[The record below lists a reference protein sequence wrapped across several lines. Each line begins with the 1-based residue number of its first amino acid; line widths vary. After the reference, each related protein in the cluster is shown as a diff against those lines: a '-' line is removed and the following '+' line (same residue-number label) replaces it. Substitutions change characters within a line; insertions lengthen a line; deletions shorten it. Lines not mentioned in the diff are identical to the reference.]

1 MSLHKTALLILLAA
15 CARPAY
21 SGSASAGEAT
31 PAPASSLAPAA
42 MPSTAPPLAD
52 ATVPATAAIRP
63 SARQSISRSRGLA
76 GANRRAAA
84 PVLVIPAK
92 EMTPETCDRIV
103 EDLSIMSRI
112 IEKSLRDASEQ
123 GYGLTVT
130 ASGMYGG
137 GGGSYGRG
145 AGIYGQTLFLPSDS
159 TGPRVLRSSGGR
171 PKAIYIGGYG
181 AVFSLQVDFPLVPP
195 PETPEPNKTTDKADR
210 VWAAAQ
216 RELVNPQ
223 AALHLRPGVS
233 QGMPYRPE
241 AVENLRS
248 ALIAVLQHASN
259 IRDLEPE
266 SWLTIVVQGCSTVAD
281 QPEDSSGDQ
290 QGNLIGVRPSGSGRT
305 LLTLRARKA
314 DIDQLAKG
322 PLEQTEFQKR
332 VQITSY

>member
-21 SGSASAGEAT
+21 SGSASAGGAA

-52 ATVPATAAIRP
+52 AMVPATAAIRP
-63 SARQSISRSRGLA
+63 SARQSISRSSGLA

-130 ASGMYGG
+130 ASGMYGRG
-137 GGGSYGRG
+137 G
-145 AGIYGQTLFLPSDS
+145 GIYGQMLFLPSDS

-281 QPEDSSGDQ
+281 QPEDSKSDQ
-290 QGNLIGVRPSGSGRT
+290 QGNTIGVRPSGRT

-332 VQITSY
+332 VQITTY